1 MGGFFVRWSKV
12 WNRRLQSIL
21 AISLLS
27 TYVLSFLFEGQILY
41 GLLDM
46 NGIPASG
53 YSRLAMVAHL
63 LGLFTSGFFIHSTL
77 QARFVMV
84 FGLSVALLSLVP
96 FLFSPSLLWQTGLF
110 VGGYT
115 SGAAITAWG
124 YFLRSF
130 SEKRERFKTCA
141 DVLIVS
147 NILMILINVI
157 STQLTPIAGII
168 LVMLALMIG
177 MVLTM
182 RFKESPGSQEYEL
195 YQSKVTSDLFK
206 AVLLLSLFIAVF
218 TINSGLM
225 YVVINPAFQ
234 HSTALVGWYWA
245 VPYLIAL
252 VVMRNQ
258 NLTFKYSRM
267 LYLGMAMM
275 IGAFIAFMLLGRS
288 SLDYLVV
295 DTLLLGACGI
305 FDLFWWSILGDMLDY
320 AENPSLVFG
329 VGLSA
334 NVLGV
339 LSGGLIGTV
348 AQSTQILTAEIT
360 VMGLTIVCITLGML
374 PVLNRHLVVLLKSHQ
389 YLMAYDAMD
398 QNQQSAVLYQAAAL
412 EPLTSREREVL
423 EEILL
428 GKSNREIATSLYIT
442 ENTVKSHAK
451 KIYSKYVVHSR
462 AELIS
467 FLLKENDR

>member
-1 MGGFFVRWSKV
+1 
-12 WNRRLQSIL
+12 
-21 AISLLS
+21 
-27 TYVLSFLFEGQILY
+27 
-41 GLLDM
+41 
-46 NGIPASG
+46 
-53 YSRLAMVAHL
+53 
-63 LGLFTSGFFIHSTL
+63 
-77 QARFVMV
+77 
-84 FGLSVALLSLVP
+84 
-96 FLFSPSLLWQTGLF
+96 
-110 VGGYT
+110 
-115 SGAAITAWG
+115 
-124 YFLRSF
+124 
-130 SEKRERFKTCA
+130 
-141 DVLIVS
+141 
-147 NILMILINVI
+147 
-157 STQLTPIAGII
+157 
-168 LVMLALMIG
+168 
-177 MVLTM
+177 
-182 RFKESPGSQEYEL
+182 
-195 YQSKVTSDLFK
+195 
-206 AVLLLSLFIAVF
+206 
-218 TINSGLM
+218 
-225 YVVINPAFQ
+225 
-234 HSTALVGWYWA
+234 
-245 VPYLIAL
+245 
-252 VVMRNQ
+252 
-258 NLTFKYSRM
+258 M
-267 LYLGMAMM
+267 LYAGMAMM

-412 EPLTSREREVL
+412 EPLTSREQEVL

-467 FLLKENDR
+467 SLLKENDR